1 MFDLYACAR
10 RCLGSPPQAALPAG
24 RVGVT
29 LLAAFF
35 AALVLL
41 GTPLPA
47 RAQDVP
53 QATTTANSEDEIVYI
68 DGGGYIRV
76 YDPRQPENMPV
87 VAFRSPDA
95 GWLDAAVGDFNGDGD
110 DEIVAIGERA
120 ANGVVEYV
128 LKVYDPV
135 VASGQVFPENV
146 INGIHWEA
154 LYAVTLPGRPLLVE
168 TGNFDAVALT
178 DEIVAVYVDPNNGN
192 NSFVQIYYQPLEPF
206 DGRTWLPL
214 SDVQAAELW
223 SDIATGNLDGAGVD
237 ELALVNEDFGVLR
250 VYRLEANNV
259 LNPFFVSESDTK
271 PWSDVAIGNVDQNLA
286 QLELVSVRNAAPPL
300 PALVVQ
306 RYVSP
311 DAFEDV
317 GVRNL
322 LPSPRVVFLAD
333 VTGDGDE
340 EMYLLRD
347 VPAGDTRPRLF
358 ISNLGVDAPFAF
370 EVPLAA
376 DNGYRYGAGGDIDGD
391 GKGELAVV
399 RDTGFEIFESP
410 ETNTRS
416 FTTTL
421 DTNARTIVMG
431 NLDALGKDRL
441 TTSVARFDVTVGA
454 GRQSAA
460 QQMRI
465 TNLTRPDVPVRFDIR
480 LLPQVS
486 FIRLGQ
492 ISGDTPAVVSVT
504 ADATELLPATDP
516 KQNPPRYGTNL
527 IVTALDPL
535 VANSPMTIPVIVTVT
550 PGVALRPSGIA
561 IASQVVPETGGCT
574 TPLPDDVIDVLGTP
588 GSTFTVTV
596 AAATSADSAGGQATT
611 AVDWLSATVTQTM
624 PSVPSQILLSFDEDE
639 LKQPGVYAANVVID
653 AIVADQDQSSLTLR
667 VPVSVIC
674 TNEVLYLPSVRR

>member
-1 MFDLYACAR
+1 MFDLYDGAH
-10 RCLGSPPQAALPAG
+10 RCLGSLPRAAGLPSH
-24 RVGVT
+24 VGVT
-29 LLAAFF
+29 ILAVILAAIV
-35 AALVLL
+35 LV
-41 GTPLPA
+41 GMPASA

-53 QATTTANSEDEIVYI
+53 QATATTNSEDEIVYI
-68 DGGGYIRV
+68 DASGFIRV

-95 GWLDAAVGDFNGDGD
+95 GWMDAAVGDFNGDGD
-110 DEIVAIGERA
+110 DEIVAINNSG
-120 ANGVVEYV
+120 V

-135 VASGQVFPENV
+135 IASGPVPPENV
-146 INGIHWEA
+146 INGIFWEE
-154 LYAVTLPGRPLLVE
+154 LYATMLPGRPLLIE
-168 TGNFDAVALT
+168 TGNFDAVVST
-178 DEIVAVYVDPNNGN
+178 DEIVAVFVDPTNTR

-214 SDVQAAELW
+214 ADVQAAELW

-259 LNPFFVSESDTK
+259 LNPFFISESDAK
-271 PWSDVAIGNVDQNLA
+271 PWSDVAIGNVDEDVALP
-286 QLELVSVRNAAPPL
+286 ELVTVRNAAPPL

-306 RYVSP
+306 RYKSP

-347 VPAGDTRPRLF
+347 VPLNDSRPRLF

-370 EVPLAA
+370 ETALDT

-391 GKGELAVV
+391 GKDELAVI
-399 RDTGFEIFESP
+399 RNTGFKIFETP
-410 ETNTRS
+410 ETNTNS
-416 FTTTL
+416 FTVTL
-421 DTNARTIVMG
+421 ETNARTIVMG

-441 TTSVARFDVTVGA
+441 TSSVPRFDLTVAA
-454 GRQSAA
+454 GRQSSP
-460 QQMRI
+460 QQLRI
-465 TNLTRPDVPVRFDIR
+465 SNLTRPDTSVRFEIR

-486 FIRLGQ
+486 FIRLSQ
-492 ISGDTPAVVSVT
+492 ISGDTPALVSVT

-535 VANSPMTIPVIVTVT
+535 VANSPMTIPVIVEVT
-550 PGVALRPSGIA
+550 PGVAVRPSGIA

-574 TPLPDDVIDVLGTP
+574 TPLPDDIINVLGTP
-588 GSTFTVTV
+588 GSTFTATV
-596 AAATSADSAGGQATT
+596 ATLSATDNVGGQATT
-611 AVDWLSATVTQTM
+611 AVDWMSAVITPTVT
-624 PSVPSQILLSFDEDE
+624 VPSQILLSFVVDK
-639 LKQPGVYAANVVID
+639 LKQPGAYAANVVID
-653 AIVADQDQSSLTLR
+653 AIVADQDQTRMTLH

-674 TNEVLYLPSVRR
+674 TNEALYLPAVRR